1 MTAPATASEIFEKI
15 RIRVR
20 TGELRP
26 GETLPPVRE
35 MAATLG
41 VNRNT
46 VAFAYKKLVAAGIAV
61 ANGRNGTSIRKTDGV
76 PEQEGVPPQ
85 TMLTDAS
92 GGNPHPDMLPSVPLL
107 LEGVTGTP
115 RLYGEPVI
123 NGELEKFAR
132 EWFRRDAPAEFGLN
146 LTHGAVD
153 AIERLVMG
161 YLAGGEKIAVED
173 PCFLSSINTV
183 RSMGYVPAGVPVDQ
197 YGLVPDALETALEGG
212 AQVLIVTPRAHNPT
226 GCSLTAARA
235 AEIQG
240 VLSRYPHV
248 LIIVDDHFSL
258 VSTSPYHNVIPDG
271 WRHWALIR
279 SLSKSLGPDLRMAFV
294 ASDPETSLRLAQ
306 RLAAGTNWVSH
317 ILQDMAAKALTSAK
331 VQHQLETA
339 ARFYQRRRKLFI
351 SQLRAHGLDTGRE
364 YDGLNI
370 WLPLHQS
377 PEMIVERLRIKGWIV
392 RAGDVFSLGYQK
404 HALRVSVSGPDENGL
419 SLLAAEIAAAI
430 HETGNGLVP

>member
-26 GETLPPVRE
+26 GDTLPPVRD
-35 MAATLG
+35 MAVTLG

-61 ANGRNGTSIRKTDGV
+61 ANGRNGTSIRRMDGI
-76 PEQEGVPPQ
+76 PEQEGVPPE
-85 TMLTDAS
+85 TLLTDAS
-92 GGNPHPDMLPSVPLL
+92 GGNPHPDVLPPIAEL
-107 LEGVTGTP
+107 LEEVSHIP
-115 RLYGEPVI
+115 RLYGEPVM
-123 NGELEKFAR
+123 NHSLEDFAR
-132 EWFRRDAPAEFGLN
+132 EWFSPDVPAGFGLN

-161 YLAGGEKIAVED
+161 YLASGEKIAVED

-183 RSMGYVPAGVPVDQ
+183 RSMGFVPAGVPVDQ
-197 YGLVPDALETALEGG
+197 YGLMPDALETALEEG

-235 AEIQG
+235 AELRN

-248 LIIVDDHFSL
+248 MIIVDDHFSL
-258 VSTSPYHNVIPDG
+258 MSTSTYHSVIPAG
-271 WRHWALIR
+271 WRRWALIR

-317 ILQDMAAKALTSAK
+317 ILQDMAGKALTSADI
-331 VQHQLETA
+331 QQQLDSA
-339 ARFYQRRRKLFI
+339 ARFYQRRRKLFTKA
-351 SQLRAHGLDTGRE
+351 LRAHGLDTGRD

-370 WLPLHQS
+370 WLPLRGS
-377 PEMIVERLRIKGWIV
+377 PEAIVERLRVKGWIV
-392 RAGDVFSLGYQK
+392 RSGEVFSLGYQK
-404 HALRVSVSGPDENGL
+404 HALRVSVSGPDESSLL
-419 SLLAAEIAAAI
+419 SLAAEIAAAI
-430 HETGNGLVP
+430 SETGNALAT